1 MIILQATL
9 QSDFVKYNYG
19 RGRNNSVHPSHNGQR
34 IPDITIECYQKSS
47 ERKKKTIMDI
57 SQKDLDDL
65 KYAKS
70 LLENPGL
77 AAKITSHLGTP
88 IEKGF
93 DFLPKGWHKIVS
105 SSSQKALEVAANS
118 AILTMKKSAKP
129 NSANTFHKILA
140 AGSGAAGGFL
150 GLPALPLELPVST
163 TIMIRSIADIA
174 RSENQPISD
183 PQIKMA
189 CIEVFALG
197 GPGRNDD
204 AAETGYFTIRSGLAK
219 SVTDA
224 AKYITKKGL
233 GQKSSPALIRLIS
246 QISSR
251 FGIQVSEKMAAQA
264 IPIIG
269 AVGGAVI
276 NTLFI
281 DHFQAMARGHFIIL
295 RLENIYTFDTIKQL
309 YTTL

>member
-1 MIILQATL
+1 
-9 QSDFVKYNYG
+9 
-19 RGRNNSVHPSHNGQR
+19 
-34 IPDITIECYQKSS
+34 
-47 ERKKKTIMDI
+47 MDI
-57 SQKDLDDL
+57 SIKDLDDL

-77 AAKITSHLGTP
+77 AAKITNSLGTP

-93 DFLPKGWHKIVS
+93 DFLPNSWRKIVS

-129 NSANTFHKILA
+129 DAANTLHKIMV

-150 GLPALPLELPVST
+150 GLLALPIELPVST
-163 TIMIRSIADIA
+163 AIMMRSIADIA
-174 RSENQPISD
+174 RSENQSVSD
-183 PQIKMA
+183 PQIKIA

-197 GPGRNDD
+197 GPGRDDD
-204 AAETGYFTIRSGLAK
+204 AVETGYFAIRSGLAK

-224 AKYITKKGL
+224 AQHIAGKGL
-233 GQKSSPALIRLIS
+233 SGKSSPALIKLIS

-264 IPIIG
+264 IPVIG

-281 DHFQAMARGHFIIL
+281 DHFQAMARGHFIVL
-295 RLENIYTFDTIKQL
+295 RLEKKYGFDVIKQAYAVL
-309 YTTL
+309 